1 MCTSRKLPYSPGHWE
16 FILVCSF
23 PHPFWKFQFS
33 CSLSTTNFSFQYHPP
48 PPPPTPEIS
57 SVPPWGG
64 YSCFGFGER
73 QSWFQHFE
81 IYLGLRGDKIFL
93 VPSPEAL
100 WGRGL
105 YVPSLNFKYRGS
117 SREWTPSGSEKVFHN
132 WGWLLTG
139 MSKYRVCMGVEKNG
153 ILWGWP

>member
-1 MCTSRKLPYSPGHWE
+1 MCRSRKLPYSPGCWE

-23 PHPFWKFQFS
+23 PHPFWNFQFS
-33 CSLSTTNFSFQYHPP
+33 CSLSTTNFSFKYHPP
-48 PPPPTPEIS
+48 PPPPTPPQKFPVFLHGVGMCIS
-57 SVPPWGG
+57 LKHTHLLSTPILV
-64 YSCFGFGER
+64 FRER

-93 VPSPEAL
+93 VPSPETL

-117 SREWTPSGSEKVFHN
+117 SREWTPSGCEKVSRN

-139 MSKYRVCMGVEKNG
+139 M
-153 ILWGWP
+153 